1 MTELSAGDIS
11 KWVHDVTWD
20 DRGQLLMTG
29 NANGEI
35 RFWKEKPESDGETVW
50 EEIRQKSKPIM
61 LEHYMVTSRT
71 QPNQV
76 EIFVGF
82 FKF

>member
-1 MTELSAGDIS
+1 M
-11 KWVHDVTWD
+11 TWD

-35 RFWKEKPESDGETVW
+35 RFWKEKQETDEVAW

-61 LEHYMVTSRT
+61 LGPFYFTRESVIS
-71 QPNQV
+71 
-76 EIFVGF
+76 F
-82 FKF
+82 FLGNGDR